1 MNYLNEMEYLSHEMK
16 IQKNIMMQSDKDLL
30 EEKQIW
36 EKERAMLLKKIEEL
50 EQKNKKYEIQLD
62 KTQAILWKERNYFLK
77 ERETI
82 LKLIEKLSI

>member
-1 MNYLNEMEYLSHEMK
+1 MNYFNEMEYLSQEMK
-16 IQKNIMMQSDKDLL
+16 MQKNIMMQSDKDLL

-50 EQKNKKYEIQLD
+50 EQKDKKYEIQLD

>member
-1 MNYLNEMEYLSHEMK
+1 MNYFNEMEYLSQEMK

-62 KTQAILWKERNYFLK
+62 KTQAILWRERNYFLK

>member
-1 MNYLNEMEYLSHEMK
+1 MNYFNEMEYLSQEMK
-16 IQKNIMMQSDKDLL
+16 MQKNIMMQSDKDLL

-62 KTQAILWKERNYFLK
+62 RTQAILWKERNYFLK
-77 ERETI
+77 ERET
-82 LKLIEKLSI
+82 LFKLIEKLSI

>member
-1 MNYLNEMEYLSHEMK
+1 MNYLNEMEYLSQEMK

-62 KTQAILWKERNYFLK
+62 RTQAILWKERNYFLK
-77 ERETI
+77 ERET
-82 LKLIEKLSI
+82 LFKLVEKLSI

>member
-1 MNYLNEMEYLSHEMK
+1 MNYFNEMEYLSQEMK
-16 IQKNIMMQSDKDLL
+16 MQKNIMMQSDKDSL

>member
-1 MNYLNEMEYLSHEMK
+1 MNYFNEMEYLSQEMK
-16 IQKNIMMQSDKDLL
+16 MQKNIMMQLDKDLL

-50 EQKNKKYEIQLD
+50 EQKNKTYEIQLD

>member
-1 MNYLNEMEYLSHEMK
+1 MNYFNEMEYLSQEMK
-16 IQKNIMMQSDKDLL
+16 MQKNIMMQSDKDLL

-77 ERETI
+77 ERETL

>member
-1 MNYLNEMEYLSHEMK
+1 MNYFNEMEYLSQEMK
-16 IQKNIMMQSDKDLL
+16 MQKNIMMQSDKDLL

>member
-1 MNYLNEMEYLSHEMK
+1 MEYLSQEMK

-62 KTQAILWKERNYFLK
+62 RTQAILWKERNYFLK

>member
-1 MNYLNEMEYLSHEMK
+1 MEYLSQEMK
-16 IQKNIMMQSDKDLL
+16 MQKNIMMQSDKNLL

-82 LKLIEKLSI
+82 LKFIEKLSI

>member
-1 MNYLNEMEYLSHEMK
+1 MNYLNEMEYLSQEMK

-36 EKERAMLLKKIEEL
+36 EKERAMLLKKIKEL

>member
-1 MNYLNEMEYLSHEMK
+1 MNYFNEMEYLSREMK
-16 IQKNIMMQSDKDLL
+16 MQKNIMMQSDKDLL

>member
-1 MNYLNEMEYLSHEMK
+1 MNYFNEMEYLSQEMK

-62 KTQAILWKERNYFLK
+62 RTQAILWKERNYFLK
-77 ERETI
+77 ERET
-82 LKLIEKLSI
+82 LFKLVEKLSI

>member
-1 MNYLNEMEYLSHEMK
+1 MNYFNEMEYLSQEMK

>member
-1 MNYLNEMEYLSHEMK
+1 MK
-16 IQKNIMMQSDKDLL
+16 MQKNIMMQSDKNLL

-62 KTQAILWKERNYFLK
+62 KTQAILPLHLK
-77 ERETI
+77 S
-82 LKLIEKLSI
+82 LCNL

>member
-1 MNYLNEMEYLSHEMK
+1 MNYFNEMEYLSQEMK
-16 IQKNIMMQSDKDLL
+16 MQKNIMMQSDKDLL

-82 LKLIEKLSI
+82 LKFIEKLSI

>member
-1 MNYLNEMEYLSHEMK
+1 MEYLSQEMK
-16 IQKNIMMQSDKDLL
+16 MQKNIMMQSDKDLL

>member
-1 MNYLNEMEYLSHEMK
+1 MNYLNEMEYLSQEMK

-82 LKLIEKLSI
+82 LKFIEKLSI